1 MPVITIGTAGAVWG
15 LTAETGIVV
24 QSAAFKVSRE
34 TNMIKNEVGEF
45 VGGAFYNP
53 LQKIS
58 MKGVRTAS
66 LTTGVATTNLAWA
79 QPGVAM
85 LFANTELING
95 ITTGG
100 IYVDSLDVDTSNSEF
115 KSISIEATRYP
126 LIA

>member
-15 LTAETGIVV
+15 LTAETGVVV
-24 QSAAFKVSRE
+24 QSLAFKVSRE

-58 MKGVRTAS
+58 LKGVRTS
-66 LTTGVATTNLAWA
+66 TTGMASAA
-79 QPGVAM
+79 PGVAIV
-85 LFANTELING
+85 FANTELLQG

-100 IYVDSLDVDTSNSEF
+100 IYVDSVDVDTSNGEF